1 VDPSVIALRERGL
14 DHERRYVKQLI
25 SDSLSVEDLSGYS
38 NEDAVGASVE
48 AMRTGVDIIV
58 QPALRNGRW
67 FGRPDVLRRFEQR
80 STLGEWSYRVVDTK
94 LAKETRGGTIL
105 QLSLYSELL
114 GLIQGTVPEH
124 FEVVT
129 PGPLMPIVHRFRIN
143 DFAAYFRLIRD
154 RLETVSLS
162 DPLRLAEENYPEPVD
177 YCEICR
183 WDRRC
188 KEKRR
193 HDDHLSLVAGM
204 GRLQSRELEA
214 AGIRTLA
221 RLGELTGS
229 LPFEPKRGAE
239 ETYIRL
245 REQARV
251 QLEGRIT
258 RKPVHEL
265 LKPIE
270 AGQGLARLPA
280 PSAGAF
286 FLT

>member
-1 VDPSVIALRERGL
+1 
-14 DHERRYVKQLI
+14 
-25 SDSLSVEDLSGYS
+25 
-38 NEDAVGASVE
+38 
-48 AMRTGVDIIV
+48 
-58 QPALRNGRW
+58 
-67 FGRPDVLRRFEQR
+67 
-80 STLGEWSYRVVDTK
+80 
-94 LAKETRGGTIL
+94 
-105 QLSLYSELL
+105 
-114 GLIQGTVPEH
+114 
-124 FEVVT
+124 
-129 PGPLMPIVHRFRIN
+129 
-143 DFAAYFRLIRD
+143 
-154 RLETVSLS
+154 
-162 DPLRLAEENYPEPVD
+162 
-177 YCEICR
+177 
-183 WDRRC
+183 
-188 KEKRR
+188 
-193 HDDHLSLVAGM
+193 M
-204 GRLQSRELEA
+204 GRLQSCELEA

>member
-1 VDPSVIALRERGL
+1 
-14 DHERRYVKQLI
+14 
-25 SDSLSVEDLSGYS
+25 
-38 NEDAVGASVE
+38 
-48 AMRTGVDIIV
+48 
-58 QPALRNGRW
+58 
-67 FGRPDVLRRFEQR
+67 VLRRFEQR

-129 PGPLMPIVHRFRIN
+129 PGPLAPIVHTFRIN
-143 DFAAYFRLIRD
+143 DFAAYFRLIRR